1 MKEESV
7 QQGKAYERVISYI
20 KGEILKGDLKQGEK
34 LPPEREL
41 AEQLGVGRNSVRE
54 ALRTLSLMGFIS
66 STQGAGNFVSC
77 DIEKN
82 LAESTQMMM
91 LLGATDYR
99 QVSELRQGLESQ
111 TVLLAAERV
120 SPAQLSELEDIVW
133 QLRDENDLEKS
144 AALDKRLHYLIGEA
158 AGNQLIMVIL
168 RAMSETVDS
177 FISHMRE
184 KMMLD
189 EGYRKRLQ
197 DTHQGIVL
205 ALQDRNGVEAARHDA
220 GALPCGGFR
229 YGGPFLT
236 KARKRG
242 PASSEARAS
251 FCSLCPRK
259 ASGDGRGVDP
269 FCLTALKA
277 EAPGYK
283 ASERA

>member
-1 MKEESV
+1 MKADSA
-7 QQGKAYERVISYI
+7 QGKAYEKVIEYI
-20 KGEILKGDLKQGEK
+20 KGEILKGELKQGEK

-111 TVLLAAERV
+111 TVLLCAERIT
-120 SPAQLSELEDIVW
+120 PAQMAELENIVW
-133 QLRDENDLEKS
+133 QLRDEEDLERS
-144 AALDKRLHYLIGEA
+144 TMLDKKLHYLIGEA
-158 AGNQLIMVIL
+158 AGNQLIMVML
-168 RAMSETVDS
+168 RAMSETIDG

-184 KMMLD
+184 KMMRD
-189 EGYRKRLQ
+189 PVYRKRLQ

-205 ALQDRNGVEAARHDA
+205 ALQDRNGEMAARMMREH
-220 GALPCGGFR
+220 FQV
-229 YGGPFLT
+229 
-236 KARKRG
+236 
-242 PASSEARAS
+242 
-251 FCSLCPRK
+251 
-259 ASGDGRGVDP
+259 VDSAMVDL
-269 FCLTALKA
+269 F
-277 EAPGYK
+277 
-283 ASERA
+283 

>member
-205 ALQDRNGVEAARHDA
+205 ALQDRNGVEAARMMREH
-220 GALPCGGFR
+220 FR
-229 YGGPFLT
+229 VVDSAMVDLFGQ
-236 KARKRG
+236 KQEN
-242 PASSEARAS
+242 EARLLRKPGRVLLA
-251 FCSLCPRK
+251 LPRK

>member
-7 QQGKAYERVISYI
+7 QQGKAYERVITYI
-20 KGEILKGDLKQGEK
+20 KTEILKGSLKQGEK

-41 AEQLGVGRNSVRE
+41 AEKLGVGRNSVRE

-111 TVLLAAERV
+111 AVLLASERI

-133 QLRDENDLEKS
+133 KLRDEEDVFRS
-144 AALDKRLHYLIGEA
+144 TMLDKRLHFIIAEA

-168 RAMSETVDS
+168 RAMSDTIEG
-177 FISHMRE
+177 FISHIRE
-184 KMMLD
+184 RTMLD
-189 EGYRKRLQ
+189 ETYRKRLQ
-197 DTHQGIVL
+197 DSHQGIVL
-205 ALQDRNGVEAARHDA
+205 ALQDHNAQEATRMMREH
-220 GALPCGGFR
+220 FQV
-229 YGGPFLT
+229 
-236 KARKRG
+236 
-242 PASSEARAS
+242 
-251 FCSLCPRK
+251 
-259 ASGDGRGVDP
+259 VDSAMMGL
-269 FCLTALKA
+269 F
-277 EAPGYK
+277 
-283 ASERA
+283 

>member
-7 QQGKAYERVISYI
+7 QQGKAYERVITYI
-20 KGEILKGDLKQGEK
+20 KTEILKGSLKQGEK

-41 AEQLGVGRNSVRE
+41 AEKLGVGRNSVRE

-111 TVLLAAERV
+111 AVLLASERI

-133 QLRDENDLEKS
+133 QLRDEDDLERS
-144 AALDKRLHYLIGEA
+144 TMLDKRLHYLIGEA
-158 AGNQLIMVIL
+158 AGNPLIMVIL
-168 RAMSETVDS
+168 RAMSETIDG

-184 KMMLD
+184 KMMKD
-189 EGYRKRLQ
+189 EVYRKKLQ
-197 DTHQGIVL
+197 DAHQGIVL
-205 ALQDRNGVEAARHDA
+205 ALQDRNGTEAVRMMREHFQVVDSAMVPTGIFYRPPLARTVLSQA
-220 GALPCGGFR
+220 AAFSGAW
-229 YGGPFLT
+229 T
-236 KARKRG
+236 
-242 PASSEARAS
+242 
-251 FCSLCPRK
+251 
-259 ASGDGRGVDP
+259 RGVSP
-269 FCLTALKA
+269 SSPVRKSPSQAEKRTAPSRLRW
-277 EAPGYK
+277 PG
-283 ASERA
+283 S